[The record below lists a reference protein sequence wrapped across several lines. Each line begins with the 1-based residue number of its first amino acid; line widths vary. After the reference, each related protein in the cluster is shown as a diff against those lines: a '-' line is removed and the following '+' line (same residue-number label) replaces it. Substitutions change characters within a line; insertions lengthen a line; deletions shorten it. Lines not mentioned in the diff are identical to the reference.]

1 MKNLKE
7 TMDIQAISKFVMI
20 LPCALD
26 PSVFDE
32 AVPLSLLTIIEDRLK
47 ETIYSNYAPFDICS
61 TSLQKLENG
70 NMIFSY
76 KAVPATAAT
85 MSTYEHS
92 HLLVVRSDN
101 TL

>member
-1 MKNLKE
+1 MKELKE
-7 TMDIQAISKFVMI
+7 TMDVQAIGKFVMI
-20 LPCALD
+20 LPCDLD
-26 PSVFDE
+26 TSVFDE

-47 ETIYSNYAPFDICS
+47 ETIFSDWSAFDICS

-76 KAVPATAAT
+76 KAVPATAST
-85 MSTYEHS
+85 MSAYKHR
-92 HLLVVRSDN
+92 HLLVVMSNN